1 MSLFA
6 SISALQALCVSF
18 KPLHRISWAGLN
30 VGAIGCPTSIA
41 SSTSIS
47 DGVES
52 IGEIVLGGSGV
63 GSRRRRLI
71 ALDVER
77 INTVIVL
84 LMCLDSVWDLL
95 VGSRQYS

>member
-1 MSLFA
+1 
-6 SISALQALCVSF
+6 VSF

-30 VGAIGCPTSIA
+30 VGAVGCPTSTA

-47 DGVES
+47 EGVES